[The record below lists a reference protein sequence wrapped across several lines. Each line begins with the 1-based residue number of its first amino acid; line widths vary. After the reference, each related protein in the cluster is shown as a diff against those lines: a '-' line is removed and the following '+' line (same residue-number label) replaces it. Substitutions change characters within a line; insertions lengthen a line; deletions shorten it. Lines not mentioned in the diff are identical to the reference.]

1 VLVVVLVVLSLLFAP
16 RSDAGPLTGTFV
28 QLGAHQGGWSDGE
41 WNELFDELRQLHLSR
56 IVIQSPLE
64 NGTAFYR
71 SDTHP
76 MVANPPLETILRLA
90 DDAGMKVLVGLAED
104 ERFWKSIEREPDLL
118 AVYFQ
123 RLKVQSL
130 GVVTETGPMLTRHP
144 SFEGWYVP
152 QEIDDVHWLEPARR
166 KVLFEF
172 LASLS
177 SRLREETPAARLAI
191 SGFSNAH
198 ADPETL
204 ARFWGE
210 LVRASGIG
218 TVLFQDGIGVGKLD
232 LRHLPL
238 YFAALREAIEHEGGA
253 MWPVVET
260 FTQVAGPPRD
270 ENPFRA
276 VPAPIERLERQLD
289 LATRHSSG
297 EVLAFSVPEYMTPL
311 GGEEAARLLSDYR
324 RRFPN

>member
-1 VLVVVLVVLSLLFAP
+1 VLLFLFLLSLLFAAP
-16 RSDAGPLTGTFV
+16 SNAGPVTGTFV
-28 QLGAHQGGWSDGE
+28 QLDEHHAEWSE
-41 WNELFDELRQLHLSR
+41 QQWKALFEHFQELQLSR
-56 IVIQSPLE
+56 LVIQSPLDGGAALQGAATDATE
-64 NGTAFYR
+64 AT
-71 SDTHP
+71 TT
-76 MVANPPLETILRLA
+76 LETILRLA
-90 DDAGMKVLVGLAED
+90 DDAGMKVFVGLAQD
-104 ERFWKSIEREPDLL
+104 ESFWQSIEREPDLL

-123 RLKVQSL
+123 RSKLQSL
-130 GVVTETGPMLTRHP
+130 EIVRETLPILTRHP

-152 QEIDDVHWLEPARR
+152 QEIDDVHWLETERR

-177 SRLREETPAARLAI
+177 SRLREETPSARLTI

-210 LVRASGIG
+210 LVRVSGIG

-238 YFAALREAIEHEGGA
+238 YFTALRDAIERESGV

-260 FTQVAGPPRD
+260 FTQVAGPPLD

-276 VPAPIERLERQLD
+276 VPAPIERLVQQLAI
-289 LATRHSSG
+289 ATRYSSG
-297 EVLAFSVPEYMTPL
+297 EVLAFSVPDYMTPL
-311 GGEEAARLLSDYR
+311 GGEDAARLFSEYR